1 MGWGGAL
8 DMVVLWLTEESEHAA
23 AQTASEYGCF
33 LRDERRRVDGWMPRR
48 SCCCVLTSLSVSSL
62 SSSGLVPP
70 HPSPPSHFHHP
81 SLIGARRCVV
91 VQTFSHR
98 SPWPCRLWRYC
109 AAGLA
114 VSPPAILS
122 CLLLGFLRPALW
134 NKVLLNFR
142 QPPRAC
148 TPWILA
154 PAAFLF
160 SARLSLL
167 SLWLPIMDY

>member
-48 SCCCVLTSLSVSSL
+48 SCCCVLTSLS
-62 SSSGLVPP
+62 
-70 HPSPPSHFHHP
+70 
-81 SLIGARRCVV
+81 
-91 VQTFSHR
+91 TFSHR

-167 SLWLPIMDY
+167 SLWLPMMDY